1 VKQGAVTQTALVK
14 LAVSSLL
21 NYVLCKV
28 FSHEFGLLI
37 RKFSPTRLD
46 GLPSAIESSGANS
59 AGPILEIRSPIEA
72 ASGVSYPTYCHA
84 RTYAIAATTTNKPKC
99 AQKLWACLGPL

>member
-46 GLPSAIESSGANS
+46 GLPSAIECRNQGANGVRIKY
-59 AGPILEIRSPIEA
+59 AGISVVAEKL
-72 ASGVSYPTYCHA
+72 
-84 RTYAIAATTTNKPKC
+84 
-99 AQKLWACLGPL
+99 AQNGRGR